1 MMDSRQTRQLLERLA
16 EIERTG
22 VRYRQGVVT
31 DTSPLTVA
39 LGGATTGGYTN
50 VRALKGPEPFAV
62 DDVVAVL
69 MFGFDM
75 LVLGVLGDGT

>member
-1 MMDSRQTRQLLERLA
+1 MDPKQTRQLLEQLA
-16 EIERTG
+16 ETDRTA

-39 LGGATTGGYTN
+39 LGGATGGYVN
-50 VRALKGPEPFAV
+50 VRALKGPEPLAV

-75 LVLGVLGDGT
+75 LVLGVIGDGT

>member
-1 MMDSRQTRQLLERLA
+1 MDSRQTRQILERLA
-16 EIERTG
+16 EIERTT

-39 LGGATTGGYTN
+39 LGGATGDYTN
-50 VRALKGPEPFAV
+50 VRALKGPEPLAV

-75 LVLGVLGDGT
+75 LVLGAIGDGT

>member
-1 MMDSRQTRQLLERLA
+1 MDSRQTRQILEQLTA
-16 EIERTG
+16 LDRTA
-22 VRYRQGVVT
+22 VRYRTGVVT

-50 VRALKGPEPFAV
+50 VRALKGPEPLVV

-69 MFGFDM
+69 TFGFDM
-75 LVLGVLGDGT
+75 LILGAIGDGT